1 MRVDQPESGLPV
13 NNNTSRPHQI
23 WIVEKRTLK
32 KDAFNSE
39 TQKRANCANVFMLM
53 VLGQCIFWAFLG
65 VLKPKVG
72 VSVRCSNGFF
82 SKAKSELVLIFT
94 LFACLHVEVNQFV
107 SR

>member
-1 MRVDQPESGLPV
+1 MR
-13 NNNTSRPHQI
+13 
-23 WIVEKRTLK
+23 KRRK
-32 KDAFNSE
+32 GPNQKDASNSE
-39 TQKRANCANVFMLM
+39 TQKRANCANVFVLM
-53 VLGQCIFWAFLG
+53 VLGKCIFWAFLG

-72 VSVRCSNGFF
+72 VSVRCSYGFF